1 MRQLCF
7 IKSVLF
13 LFFASASFGQNK
25 ITGVYA
31 GTESSVGI
39 NGMQSF
45 GRAYYFRPDGTYCS
59 DLGKPDW
66 KTRVNGTY
74 TISGKKLF
82 LTSGSGGK
90 PNGISIIKDDY
101 LSDDGT
107 SLFKFDVMNRL
118 PAQSFSHTMASSV
131 GGAGTGTPYAGSY
144 GQNGLSFDGKGH
156 FSHSGFGS
164 SMVAGDNVGGG
175 STKEFGGDGTYTI
188 NESMLILNYNDGKV
202 VSKSF
207 FYSGDEPAM
216 ALINGSI
223 YYAYEQKK
231 GNGTTIK
238 KQTDQPQKQPTKT
251 ERPKTRTIPVAATAV
266 DGMSVLQKANLAH
279 GGKVLDNLK
288 TVRLQASVGT
298 MNVTQ
303 LIDVLLQKIR
313 IDFYQGDKLTGIE
326 QLEGTTGWQWING
339 KITALSAVR
348 IKEMTAIFNTGI
360 LALRSER
367 LKNLSI
373 QSAEVNEDGKMKTL
387 TVKINGRNYAWIFD
401 TDNRMAG
408 EANNGG
414 DMEHMSIL
422 KDFRSVNGIVLPF
435 TTIEKHGT
443 QSFTVN
449 YSSIVIN
456 SAFGEK
462 DWSKPE

>member
-1 MRQLCF
+1 MHQLNF
-7 IKSVLF
+7 IISL
-13 LFFASASFGQNK
+13 LLLSFVSCAQNK

-45 GRAYYFRPDGTYCS
+45 GRSYYFRADGTYCN
-59 DLGKPDW
+59 DLSKTDW
-66 KTRVNGTY
+66 KTRINGTY

-82 LTSGSGGK
+82 LTSNSGGK

-118 PAQSFSHTMASSV
+118 PAQSFSHTMISSV
-131 GGAGTGTPYAGSY
+131 GGAGTGTPYACSY

-175 STKEFGGDGTYTI
+175 STKEFSGDGTYTI
-188 NESMLILNYNDGKV
+188 KESTLILNYNDGKTV
-202 VSKSF
+202 TKSF

-223 YYAYEQKK
+223 YYAQKETA
-231 GNGTTIK
+231 NETTIK
-238 KQTDQPQKQPTKT
+238 KQTTEPHKQKTKT
-251 ERPKTRTIPVAATAV
+251 ENPEIRTTPAAGNAV
-266 DGMSVLQKANLAH
+266 NGISILQKANLAH
-279 GGKVLDNLK
+279 GGKALDNLK
-288 TVRLQASVGT
+288 TVRLLAAVGT
-298 MNVTQ
+298 MNIIQ
-303 LIDVLLQKIR
+303 LIDVPLQKIR
-313 IDFYQGDKLTGIE
+313 VEFYKDDKLTGIE
-326 QLEGTTGWQWING
+326 QLEGITGWRWING
-339 KITALSAVR
+339 EVTVLSALR
-348 IKEMTAIFNTGI
+348 IKEMSATFNTGI
-360 LALRSER
+360 LALRSEK

-373 QSAEVNEDGKMKTL
+373 QSAEENEDSRMKTL
-387 TVKINGRNYAWIFD
+387 TVKTIGQTYAWIFD
-401 TDNRMAG
+401 TDNRMTG

-414 DMEHMSIL
+414 GVEHMSIL
-422 KDFRSVNGIVLPF
+422 KNFRTVSGILLPF
-435 TTIEKHGT
+435 TTIEKHGG

-449 YSSIVIN
+449 YSSIAVNPALI
-456 SAFGEK
+456 EK

>member
-1 MRQLCF
+1 MRQLYF
-7 IKSVLF
+7 IISLLVF
-13 LFFASASFGQNK
+13 SFNSFSQNK

-66 KTRVNGTY
+66 KTRVSGTY

-82 LTSGSGGK
+82 LTSNSGGK

-107 SLFKFDVMNRL
+107 SLFKFNVMNSL
-118 PAQSFSHTMASSV
+118 PAQSFSHTMASST

-164 SMVAGDNVGGG
+164 SMIAGDNVGGG

-188 NESMLILNYNDGKV
+188 QESTLTLKYNDGKMV
-202 VSKSF
+202 TKSF
-207 FYSGDEPAM
+207 FYSADEPAM

-238 KQTDQPQKQPTKT
+238 KQTTQSQKQSTKT
-251 ERPKTRTIPVAATAV
+251 EKPETKTTVAAGAAV
-266 DGMSVLQKANLAH
+266 NGMSILLKANLAH
-279 GGKVLDNLK
+279 GGKALDNMK
-288 TVRLQASVGT
+288 TVRLQAAVGT

-303 LIDVLLQKIR
+303 LIDVLQQKIR
-313 IDFYQGDKLTGIE
+313 IEFYKDDKLSVIE
-326 QLEGTTGWQWING
+326 QLEGDAGWQWVNG
-339 KITALSAVR
+339 KSTALPAAR
-348 IKEMTAIFNTGI
+348 IKELQGSFNTGI
-360 LALRSER
+360 LGLRSER

-373 QSAEVNEDGKMKTL
+373 QSAEVNEDGKMKTV
-387 TVKINGRNYAWIFD
+387 TVKMNGQNYAWVFD
-401 TDNRMAG
+401 TDNRMVG

-414 DMEHMSIL
+414 GIEHMSIS
-422 KDFRSVNGIVLPF
+422 KDFRTISGIVLPY
-435 TTIEKHGT
+435 TGIEKHGG
-443 QSFTVN
+443 QSYTVN
-449 YSSIVIN
+449 YSSVVVN
-456 SAFGEK
+456 PVFTEK
-462 DWSKPE
+462 EWGKPE